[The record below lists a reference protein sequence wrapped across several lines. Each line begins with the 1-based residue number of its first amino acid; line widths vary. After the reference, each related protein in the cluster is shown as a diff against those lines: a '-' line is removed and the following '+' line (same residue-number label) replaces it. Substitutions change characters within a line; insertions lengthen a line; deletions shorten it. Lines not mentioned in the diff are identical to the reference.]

1 MVEKI
6 NRLQTEAKI
15 NVRAWKD
22 PEFKEQLR
30 VNPHEALK
38 EMGMT
43 RVPNGLDIQLAEEEK
58 NQWVIRLYNR
68 PLNFKELSDDE
79 LEKVAMGEPQ
89 EAKCCPK
96 KPS

>member
-1 MVEKI
+1 MAEKF
-6 NRLQTEAKI
+6 NRLRTEAKI

-43 RVPNGLDIQLAEEEK
+43 KIPNALNIHVAEEEK
-58 NQWVIRLYNR
+58 NQWIIRLHNR
-68 PLNFKELSDDE
+68 PLNFKGLSDDE
-79 LEKVAMGEPQ
+79 LEEVAMGEPQ

-96 KPS
+96 NPS